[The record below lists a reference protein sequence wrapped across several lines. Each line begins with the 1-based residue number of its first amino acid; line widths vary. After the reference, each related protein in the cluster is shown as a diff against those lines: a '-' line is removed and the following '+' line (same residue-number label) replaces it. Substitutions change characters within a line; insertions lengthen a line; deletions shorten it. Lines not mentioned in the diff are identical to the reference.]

1 MTIDVENP
9 ADPAVIA
16 ALEDYLRKF
25 QQRFARA
32 QAELNR
38 ALREVQGMVYEKY
51 GVEVALATFKGVPP
65 PPVPS
70 PTPMPVMFPLN
81 PQQGSFPGAPTQLMI
96 QLPFPPRGD
105 GPTMTAPAAT
115 RATTGRSKSR
125 ADQVVE
131 ILATADHPLTR
142 GEIRDE
148 LARRGTAVNVNSV
161 SATLSYL
168 LSNETAERLPDGG
181 WVSPQRWRE
190 VQKQM
195 AAASPT
201 DNEVSSG
208 HEEVTPND

>member
-1 MTIDVENP
+1 M
-9 ADPAVIA
+9 
-16 ALEDYLRKF
+16 Y
-25 QQRFARA
+25 
-32 QAELNR
+32 
-38 ALREVQGMVYEKY
+38 YEKY

-65 PPVPS
+65 PPAPS
-70 PTPMPVMFPLN
+70 PIPVPLMFPSN
-81 PQQGSFPGAPTQLMI
+81 PQQGGFPGSVAQLML

-105 GPTMTAPAAT
+105 SPVMTTPPTET
-115 RATTGRSKSR
+115 RATTGRDKSR
-125 ADQVVE
+125 ADRVVE

-195 AAASPT
+195 AAASPI

-208 HEEVTPND
+208 HEEVHNE